1 MHKSMNHI
9 SLTIRKA
16 GLTKLLTAQYVFWL
30 IPGLINCAGVTGRCM
45 RTANSAIRHAQN
57 VVSQMA
63 GLMCMPQLQL
73 CSLEK

>member
-1 MHKSMNHI
+1 MNHI

-30 IPGLINCAGVTGRCM
+30 IPGLIICAGVTGRCM
-45 RTANSAIRHAQN
+45 RSANSAIRHAQN

>member
-1 MHKSMNHI
+1 MHKPMNHI

-45 RTANSAIRHAQN
+45 RTANSAIRRPCTKC
-57 VVSQMA
+57 SQPDGWPHVYAPVAIMQ
-63 GLMCMPQLQL
+63 P
-73 CSLEK
+73 